1 MNELSQDQAL
11 IQDFLTECEELLQQ
25 MEQDLL
31 ALESAHDP
39 ELLHRIFRAMHTIK
53 GTSSF
58 LGFDQLVEL
67 AHKAEDLLND
77 LRKSNLAAGGNI
89 LDLLL
94 RVSDRT
100 HQLLNG
106 IRSGDNSGCEIES
119 LVAEL
124 ARARENFSQPPAAAA
139 TDTQAGIAAPIA
151 TPTVTAP
158 VPEAAPENSAPS
170 KPATSES
177 SVPAKPAADAQPAA
191 AEIGTPPSPAA
202 PSESAAKAPADL
214 QMFATMRV
222 DVRKLDYLVDL
233 VGELVLERN
242 RLAQLN
248 RDLSS
253 GRIGGEQ
260 LDEAMSQSTARLSFV
275 TDELQRASLSTRMVP
290 IETLFRKLPRMVR
303 DLANTLDK
311 KVELTITG
319 QDTEIDK
326 TMIEHISD
334 PLVHLIRNC
343 LDHGIERQEVRQEHG
358 KPATGQVSLDARQ
371 EGDQIVVTI
380 TDDGAGIDPD
390 RVLAKAIEKGMLTAE
405 AARLMSPK
413 EILEVIFLPGFSTAQ
428 CVTNVSGRGVGMD
441 VVRTNIKKL
450 NGSVGVESR
459 FGEGTSVILKV
470 PLTMA
475 ILPVLMVEV
484 SSEIYAIPLRTVL
497 ETLRIHPQDIH
508 RVEEREVL
516 RLRDRT
522 VPLIRLSDSLGLP
535 DANDHLEVRRVVI
548 LALGDLKIALL
559 VDRLLGQ
566 ESTVIKPLGLLGRD
580 CPAIAGATIS
590 GDGRVRLVIDPAELV
605 RASAC

>member
-1 MNELSQDQAL
+1 MPNWRAL
-11 IQDFLTECEELLQQ
+11 VKTTRNHRLDDRHESWNRRPDCDPHDEC
-25 MEQDLL
+25 
-31 ALESAHDP
+31 S
-39 ELLHRIFRAMHTIK
+39 R
-53 GTSSF
+53 
-58 LGFDQLVEL
+58 
-67 AHKAEDLLND
+67 
-77 LRKSNLAAGGNI
+77 
-89 LDLLL
+89 
-94 RVSDRT
+94 
-100 HQLLNG
+100 
-106 IRSGDNSGCEIES
+106 
-119 LVAEL
+119 
-124 ARARENFSQPPAAAA
+124 
-139 TDTQAGIAAPIA
+139 
-151 TPTVTAP
+151 
-158 VPEAAPENSAPS
+158 PEAAPQNRAASEPAVAENDAVSEPAEPVAPAELAV
-170 KPATSES
+170 PES
-177 SVPAKPAADAQPAA
+177 SVPAKPAEVTKPAA
-191 AEIGTPPSPAA
+191 PQSAASSRPAA
-202 PSESAAKAPADL
+202 PSESTAKAPADL
-214 QMFATMRV
+214 LFATMRV

-253 GRIGGEQ
+253 GRIDGEQ
-260 LDEAMSQSTARLSFV
+260 LKEAMSQSTARLSFV

-343 LDHGIERQEVRQEHG
+343 LDHGVEHPEVRQEHG

-413 EILEVIFLPGFSTAQ
+413 EILELIFLPGFSTAQ

-522 VPLIRLSDSLGLP
+522 VPLIRLSASLGLP